1 VETQDLFPVQHVH
14 AATRYR
20 AAQEPSM
27 VDYIFT
33 DEEKLIENMKIG
45 QPLGKSD
52 HVVLE
57 WDVILK
63 ISEIDSKL
71 IKRNFW
77 KGDYNKMIK
86 NLQAVS

>member
-1 VETQDLFPVQHVH
+1 VH

-27 VDYIFT
+27 LDYIIT

-57 WDVILK
+57 YDVILK
-63 ISEIDSKL
+63 MS
-71 IKRNFW
+71 
-77 KGDYNKMIK
+77 
-86 NLQAVS
+86 